1 MNESS
6 VWAGMTAGPAIATLH
21 DTEKC
26 FLSVLYCCCFLF
38 VFAFC
43 RCCCLSFFSKAT
55 VFYEEWEMGTAG
67 DRGEV
72 EVFRDFTLI
81 PF

>member
-1 MNESS
+1 M
-6 VWAGMTAGPAIATLH
+6 GRDDRGPATATLH

-26 FLSVLYCCCFLF
+26 FLSVLCCCCFLF

-55 VFYEEWEMGTAG
+55 FFYKEGWEMGTAG